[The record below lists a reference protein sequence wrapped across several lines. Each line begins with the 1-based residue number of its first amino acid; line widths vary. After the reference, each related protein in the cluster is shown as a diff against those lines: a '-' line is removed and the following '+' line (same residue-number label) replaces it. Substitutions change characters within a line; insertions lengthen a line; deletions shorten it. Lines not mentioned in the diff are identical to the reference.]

1 MVSELIRKF
10 TMGHPGQMVEPVI
23 WHFLEGFTMTFPA
36 VAVYFAI
43 NLFIE
48 YFNNPSVIFD
58 KGYLNI
64 ALWMIG
70 FFVLQL
76 VISMLT
82 FLRTFLPG
90 ARNSAKNKKD
100 FIQKIKRLP
109 LGFFSK
115 TRSGELINT
124 FTGDFLAI
132 EQSMVGTFT
141 GLFGV
146 VFSCVITSFF
156 MFWFN

>member
-70 FFVLQL
+70 FFVL
-76 VISMLT
+76 T
-82 FLRTFLPG
+82 FGQRRHHHGKTLFTIPT
-90 ARNSAKNKKD
+90 NICSI
-100 FIQKIKRLP
+100 IQA
-109 LGFFSK
+109 FNFVSS
-115 TRSGELINT
+115 TR
-124 FTGDFLAI
+124 
-132 EQSMVGTFT
+132 
-141 GLFGV
+141 
-146 VFSCVITSFF
+146 
-156 MFWFN
+156 

>member
-90 ARNSAKNKKD
+90 ARNSAKNKKN
-100 FIQKIKRLP
+100 FIQKANADRK
-109 LGFFSK
+109 S
-115 TRSGELINT
+115 
-124 FTGDFLAI
+124 
-132 EQSMVGTFT
+132 
-141 GLFGV
+141 V
-146 VFSCVITSFF
+146 V
-156 MFWFN
+156 

>member
-1 MVSELIRKF
+1 MKEIIRKF
-10 TMGHPGQMVEPVI
+10 TMGHPKQMIEPVV
-23 WHFLEGFTMTFPA
+23 WQFLEGFVMTFPA
-36 VAVYFAI
+36 VATYFAI

-48 YFNNPSVIFD
+48 YFENPQVIFD
-58 KGYLNI
+58 KGYWNI

-70 FFVLQL
+70 LFLLQL
-76 VISMLT
+76 IISTIT
-82 FLRTFLPG
+82 FLRTFIPG
-90 ARNSAKNKKD
+90 AINSTDNKKE
-100 FIQKIKRLP
+100 FIQKIKKLP

-132 EQSMVGTFT
+132 EQSMVGMFT

-146 VFSCVITSFF
+146 VFYFF
-156 MFWFN
+156 IK